1 MPELALHDITAYVE
15 ANIDTFHQARLAS
28 LAHLNLEKIVR
39 RKNPYL
45 FRAKNILTA
54 HDFVKMLLDAHLSSQ
69 EETMFGD
76 FLEGLA
82 IFVCAAAY
90 SGFKSAAEGID
101 LEFDRDDMHHI
112 VTIKSGPNWGNSGQI
127 REMKAN
133 FLKAQRILR
142 TSRSS
147 VHVSAVNGCCY
158 GKDDHPEKDGY
169 LKLCGQRFWTFI
181 SGNSQLYTDIIEP
194 LGHRARERNDTFMEA
209 YAGILNRF
217 TYEFAT
223 AFCNNEGKIEWG
235 QLVAFTSQ
243 MSQQEAA

>member
-90 SGFKSAAEGID
+90 SGFKPSGRR
-101 LEFDRDDMHHI
+101 DRPR
-112 VTIKSGPNWGNSGQI
+112 V
-127 REMKAN
+127 R
-133 FLKAQRILR
+133 
-142 TSRSS
+142 
-147 VHVSAVNGCCY
+147 
-158 GKDDHPEKDGY
+158 
-169 LKLCGQRFWTFI
+169 
-181 SGNSQLYTDIIEP
+181 
-194 LGHRARERNDTFMEA
+194 
-209 YAGILNRF
+209 
-217 TYEFAT
+217 
-223 AFCNNEGKIEWG
+223 
-235 QLVAFTSQ
+235 
-243 MSQQEAA
+243 